1 MCVCVSACACVSVR
15 GCICTYVRACVR
27 VYAFVCVRSVFQK
40 LPVYVWTFSRP
51 TESCVMSITHT
62 QVVELK
68 TDIFKFATKKS
79 LAESL
84 ERLKETH
91 NTSFGCN
98 ENIAKLLFVLYYV
111 ISISFQFSNVF
122 YFSFSL

>member
-15 GCICTYVRACVR
+15 GCICTYVRACVRACVR

-68 TDIFKFATKKS
+68 TDIFKLATKKS

-98 ENIAKLLFVLYYV
+98 ENIVICFILCNFHFVL
-111 ISISFQFSNVF
+111 VF
-122 YFSFSL
+122 